1 MSDNKLRIGTR
12 GSPLAL
18 TQANMVRDLL
28 VAADPGASAPEIVT
42 IRTTG
47 DAVTDR
53 PLAELGGKGLF
64 TKEIDRAQ
72 LDGEIDIA
80 VHSAKDM
87 ETWLIEG
94 ITIGAAL
101 EREDPRDAL
110 IGAASIA
117 SIPEGGRIGT
127 ASLRRR
133 AQLLALRPDLE
144 PVLFRGN
151 VETRLRKIKDGEAD
165 ATLLAY
171 AGLRRLG
178 LGDAADAVLDEDE
191 MLPAAGQ
198 GIIAITSRTDD
209 SRAMDA
215 LQAISNPAAM
225 LCLRAERAM
234 LDALDGTC
242 RTPIAGLARLAGDD
256 LHLTGLAAWPDGRDL
271 VRLAQSGSAK
281 DPESLGRAL
290 GAELRTRMGP
300 DFFAALGD

>member
-1 MSDNKLRIGTR
+1 MSKTILRIGTR

-18 TQANMVRDLL
+18 FQAALVRDLL
-28 VAADPGASAPEIVT
+28 AAAHSDVPAPEIVV

-53 PLAELGGKGLF
+53 PLAEVGGKGLF

-72 LDGEIDIA
+72 IDGDIDIA

-87 ETWLIEG
+87 ETWLADG
-94 ITIGAAL
+94 IVIAAAL

-117 SIPEGGRIGT
+117 EIPEGARVGT

-133 AQLLALRPDLE
+133 AQLLAVRPDIE
-144 PVLFRGN
+144 PVLIRGN
-151 VETRLRKIKDGEAD
+151 VETRLRKIVDGEAD
-165 ATLLAY
+165 ATFLAY

-178 LGDAADAVLDEDE
+178 RAAVADAILAVDE

-198 GIIAITSRTDD
+198 GIIAVTSRAGDAETAAALAAITDPV
-209 SRAMDA
+209 AMTC
-215 LQAISNPAAM
+215 
-225 LCLRAERAM
+225 LCAERAM

-242 RTPIAGLARLAGDD
+242 HTPLAGLATVEGNR
-256 LHLTGLAAWPDGRDL
+256 LHLCGLAAWPDGHGL
-271 VRLAQSGSAK
+271 VRLEQSGPVS
-281 DPESLGRAL
+281 DSEAL
-290 GAELRTRMGP
+290 GAALGIELRARMGP
-300 DFFAALGD
+300 DFFATLDG